1 MAFLR
6 LTIVH
11 YPFTLSLFLFWK
23 RIFYGNKSQL
33 LRTWICVILL
43 NILLPYLKK
52 SQKPFKWKE
61 LFHYYHS
68 MILKGDTNTILTYK
82 CVYVRASVYA
92 CFKYKNTE
100 MHVHT
105 HESDPN

>member
-1 MAFLR
+1 M
-6 LTIVH
+6 H
-11 YPFTLSLFLFWK
+11 YPFTLSLFLFGK

-43 NILLPYLKK
+43 NILLPYLQR

-61 LFHYYHS
+61 LFHCFHS

-82 CVYVRASVYA
+82 CVYVRVSVYA
-92 CFKYKNTE
+92 CFKYENTE

-105 HESDPN
+105 HESDLN